1 MCFATK
7 LNTGNRGK
15 PPVKM
20 KVIITKEAK
29 QWIYE
34 DLEPT
39 MTILDLKKFLHEREG
54 ILYTAINLFIHF
66 IEVDDNMLLHHYAQG
81 LDTLKISMILQKR
94 GTWTPETFFVKK
106 HEGELTSFVIHSRQ
120 SLKVKSGIF
129 KITQAI
135 TKDEKRICEV
145 YTYKIDSES
154 KVDFIKAGGNYA
166 NNTNI
171 RHPPKTVVSIE
182 GEEIDPIKKEEF
194 SLRSNSENLDEKLS
208 FNYNLLTTVTDVPFP
223 PKIPATSE
231 EPGAISTMGEPEWVI
246 LKNVEINEETLPIL
260 LSGQPQMPTLKSP
273 IRRRSDPFTFPEEK
287 DAVNPYTMK
296 PVGNKRKQNNEGKIK
311 KSKNTRSVGEG
322 IMAEAKA
329 KLIKWIKI
337 IMRFMMIC
345 CCCQQSETKNEDNI
359 FIV

>member
-1 MCFATK
+1 MCFAKT
-7 LNTGNRGK
+7 LETGSRGK
-15 PPVKM
+15 PPGKM

-34 DLEPT
+34 ELEPT
-39 MTILDLKKFLHEREG
+39 MTILDLKKFLQEREG
-54 ILYTAINLFIHF
+54 ILYTGINLFLHF
-66 IEVDDNMLLHHYAQG
+66 IEVDDDMLLHHYAQG
-81 LDTLKISMILQKR
+81 LDTLTLSMILQKR

-120 SLKVKSGIF
+120 SLKVKAGIF

-154 KVDFIKAGGNYA
+154 KIDFIKDGGNYA
-166 NNTNI
+166 KNTNI

-182 GEEIDPIKKEEF
+182 GEEIEPIKKEEF

-231 EPGAISTMGEPEWVI
+231 EPGAISTLGEPRWVI

-260 LSGQPQMPTLKSP
+260 LSGQPQKPTSKSP
-273 IRRRSDPFTFPEEK
+273 IRRRSDPFTFPEK
-287 DAVNPYTMK
+287 NDAVNPNTK
-296 PVGNKRKQNNEGKIK
+296 RPVGNNMKQNNDGKIK
-311 KSKNTRSVGEG
+311 KSKNTRSVGDG
-322 IMAEAKA
+322 IMARAQA
-329 KLIKWIKI
+329 KLVKWLKI
-337 IMRFMMIC
+337 IMRFLMILC
-345 CCCQQSETKNEDNI
+345 CCTQSETKNEDNI